1 MILAMLVLLLLM
13 MFPVGIAQETT
24 LSVYPSV
31 KTTYVNQTFNIEIKV
46 ENVNNLYSFEFKLS
60 WNPSILNLTDEDL
73 HPPAEWGTNWFVWP
87 MNKWERIQNGLYV
100 VAVTALN
107 PAPPFSGNASLV
119 TLTFKALAVGS
130 TNLDLHGTILGD
142 YPNANEIP
150 HTVSDGT
157 VNVST
162 QPVGGIQIPV
172 DKLKLLAPYIAYAFI
187 VSISVVAIVFKHRK
201 RER

>member
-1 MILAMLVLLLLM
+1 
-13 MFPVGIAQETT
+13 
-24 LSVYPSV
+24 
-31 KTTYVNQTFNIEIKV
+31 
-46 ENVNNLYSFEFKLS
+46 
-60 WNPSILNLTDEDL
+60 
-73 HPPAEWGTNWFVWP
+73 
-87 MNKWERIQNGLYV
+87 LYV

-119 TLTFKALAVGS
+119 TLTFKALSVGS
-130 TNLDLHGTILGD
+130 TNLDLHDTILGD

-150 HTVSDGT
+150 HNVTDGT

-172 DKLKLLAPYIAYAFI
+172 DKLVLLAPYIAYASI
-187 VSISVVAIVFKHRK
+187 VSIAVIAIVFKHRK